1 MKTTASYPKIIIH
14 RLGNPPVMQRRIVP
28 PPLLAGLLVLVM
40 IAAGA
45 ALGRR
50 HASMSPAWQVSLAR

>member
-14 RLGNPPVMQRRIVP
+14 RLGNPPVIQRRIVP
-28 PPLLAGLLVLVM
+28 PPLIAGVLVLAM

-50 HASMSPAWQVSLAR
+50 QASMPPAWQISLSK

>member
-14 RLGNPPVMQRRIVP
+14 RLGNPPVIQRRIVP
-28 PPLLAGLLVLVM
+28 PPLIAGLLVLIL

-45 ALGRR
+45 ALGQRQ
-50 HASMSPAWQVSLAR
+50 ASMPPAWQASISR